1 MNAFPAG
8 VISSLDPQAVNYVL
22 IPLLIFLA
30 RICDV
35 SIGTIRIISVSRGM
49 KLMAAVLGFFEV
61 MIWLFAIGQIIHSLT
76 NIYTYLAFAGGY
88 AAGNYMGILI
98 EEKISMGVLI
108 MRIITRTEAKP
119 LADALR
125 SAGFGV
131 TRLSGSGAHGPVN
144 MIFTVIKR
152 KDFKKVSDIVKNLHP
167 NAFYTAEEVKSIHSP
182 PFPVPRSGQSRP
194 WTRFL
199 PGWRRMSRMAP

>member
-1 MNAFPAG
+1 MAAMPQEVAVG
-8 VISSLDPQAVNYVL
+8 LDPQVVNYLV
-22 IPLLIFLA
+22 IPLLIFLC

-61 MIWLFAIGQIIHSLT
+61 VIWLFAIGQIMKNLT
-76 NIYTYLAFAGGY
+76 NGYNYLAFATGY

-98 EEKISMGVLI
+98 EEKISMGVSI
-108 MRIITRTEAKP
+108 MRIITRQEAGP

-125 SAGFGV
+125 NAGFGV

-144 MIFTVIKR
+144 LIFTVIKR
-152 KDFKKVSDIVKNLHP
+152 KDFKKVSDIVKRLHP
-167 NAFYTAEEVKSIHSP
+167 NAFYTVEEVKSIHTP
-182 PFPVPRSGQSRP
+182 PFPVSASGRRNR
-194 WTRFL
+194 WLRLL
-199 PGWRRMSRMAP
+199 PWRRRLSRLTP